1 MKMGGFLHY
10 PVIVNNDYG
19 MFSLAHHY
27 KFQPALWALR
37 HGTFFPYK
45 VTGGRGTYFPYNVTG
60 DWWT

>member
-1 MKMGGFLHY
+1 MFEAGRILAMEKEGFLHY

-37 HGTFFPYK
+37 
-45 VTGGRGTYFPYNVTG
+45 RGTYFPYKVNS
-60 DWWT
+60 DW